1 MGSKNIIV
9 RTKVGEIFETSLL
22 PSLLSLPK
30 SFTVAKS
37 AKILPI
43 VYKTLINVYKIN
55 INNYDAL
62 IEKLISIMNQYLI
75 PSIIKVKDEI
85 IILNQL
91 LIILKDLFL
100 PILGISVLL
109 IMNKLVPLLL
119 DNLIDPYM
127 IFNEEG
133 IMLILSCLE
142 GMLLKTSERFKSN
155 VNTPGSYN
163 YNYDILGGILLV
175 WKRLK
180 KNKTNFKNEVEIKYR
195 IMDILSILKN
205 NHATNESIKKFAS
218 DLKMV
223 LSKDDV
229 FADLMS

>member
-1 MGSKNIIV
+1 
-9 RTKVGEIFETSLL
+9 
-22 PSLLSLPK
+22 
-30 SFTVAKS
+30 
-37 AKILPI
+37 
-43 VYKTLINVYKIN
+43 
-55 INNYDAL
+55 
-62 IEKLISIMNQYLI
+62 
-75 PSIIKVKDEI
+75 
-85 IILNQL
+85 
-91 LIILKDLFL
+91 
-100 PILGISVLL
+100 
-109 IMNKLVPLLL
+109 MNKLVPLLL